1 MTSMSCDSILLHL
14 WRGLQQ
20 LLIDDVVNQW
30 QTPLRACVLAS
41 GGHFKHTLLLSI
53 CFSVLDEIYVLHH
66 A

>member
-1 MTSMSCDSILLHL
+1 MSCDSILLHL

-41 GGHFKHTLLLSI
+41 GGHFKHTL
-53 CFSVLDEIYVLHH
+53 
-66 A
+66 